1 MRVTTNSFNNDL
13 RHNITRLAERQLRL
27 QQQVSTGQRITT
39 ASDDPK
45 AMRRVLDLAT
55 SRASFRQYQITLPRC
70 VKTQTSCTPPFRV

>member
-45 AMRRVLDLAT
+45 AMRRVLDLRNQQGQLLMQALVN
-55 SRASFRQYQITLPRC
+55 SVGYCRQRTRG
-70 VKTQTSCTPPFRV
+70 

>member
-45 AMRRVLDLAT
+45 AMRRVLDARQHGT
-55 SRASFRQYQITLPRC
+55 AGSRRARTPRRG
-70 VKTQTSCTPPFRV
+70 KPCTPRYLTL